1 MNKQKTNQELLRQL
15 PSVDQLLD
23 SIPISSYSTP
33 YNIIR
38 KSVRLSVSEVRAE
51 LISGIIPADLMEYT
65 MNKVLWQLSLICKS
79 KLDIVINGTGI
90 ILHTGLGR
98 APISSEIIDRVSKK
112 LCGYLNVELDIPT
125 GKRGERAE
133 IVENLLSALTGSEAS
148 LIVNNNAAAVLIM
161 LNSITE
167 EKDVIISRGQQVEIG
182 GSFRIPDVI
191 KKSGCNMIEVG
202 ATDKT
207 HLHDYA
213 NAIGKNTGAVLV
225 AHTSNYKVIGFTND
239 VDLKELATLCKKRR
253 VPLLVDLGSGAIAD
267 MQKIGLPPEPQVKEF
282 IRAGVSVI
290 TFSGDKLL
298 GGPQSGIICGKKAL
312 IKKIHKNP
320 MYRAMRCDKITY
332 VFLDDILRTYYKP
345 DVISSDNLT
354 IRLFRRDVDELK
366 IIADQ
371 LLAGI
376 KLSDKTDV
384 RIDIEKTFVEAGSGS
399 LPLEKFPSVALTFFS
414 KSLKPKQLSAMFRN
428 YKTPVLGYINGN
440 RFRIDMKAVLP
451 GQEKILTEVIKSVL
465 K

>member
-1 MNKQKTNQELLRQL
+1 M
-15 PSVDQLLD
+15 
-23 SIPISSYSTP
+23 
-33 YNIIR
+33 
-38 KSVRLSVSEVRAE
+38 
-51 LISGIIPADLMEYT
+51 
-65 MNKVLWQLSLICKS
+65 
-79 KLDIVINGTGI
+79 
-90 ILHTGLGR
+90 
-98 APISSEIIDRVSKK
+98 
-112 LCGYLNVELDIPT
+112 
-125 GKRGERAE
+125 
-133 IVENLLSALTGSEAS
+133 
-148 LIVNNNAAAVLIM
+148 
-161 LNSITE
+161 
-167 EKDVIISRGQQVEIG
+167 
-182 GSFRIPDVI
+182 
-191 KKSGCNMIEVG
+191 
-202 ATDKT
+202 
-207 HLHDYA
+207 
-213 NAIGKNTGAVLV
+213 
-225 AHTSNYKVIGFTND
+225 
-239 VDLKELATLCKKRR
+239 
-253 VPLLVDLGSGAIAD
+253 GSGAIAD